1 MLVDIFAMLSL
12 LVPKR
17 YINKLIG
24 GLAEPYR
31 EKFDNECTL
40 EAPNDDEPQIEF
52 STNTGHI
59 ISIKA
64 DDFFKTNSY
73 FQVGC
78 LKLNA
83 GYYCHPFRA

>member
-1 MLVDIFAMLSL
+1 MLSL

-24 GLAEPYR
+24 GLAEPYQ
-31 EKFDNECTL
+31 EKFDDECTL
-40 EAPNDDEPQIEF
+40 EAPGDDEPQIEF
-52 STNTGHI
+52 STATGHI

-73 FQVGC
+73 FQVI
-78 LKLNA
+78 KTKSNWITIT
-83 GYYCHPFRA
+83 FRE